1 MNVNWL
7 FNKCRRYE
15 ASLSLLAAG
24 ALDASERVAVETHLA
39 GCPACRTTLAGLRKL
54 TCSLESLGKCGP
66 QVEPTIA
73 LRRRWQTAVRQSSR
87 PATEPSWAWLSLWF
101 SGRRAAWTGLAA
113 MWVLVLL
120 LRLSAADAPRPG
132 VVATVPISLSRVLL
146 ALEVQNDRSKQP
158 ADVGSYLHQK
168 KSRSDALPPRSQMR
182 PVRPLDSEVACT

>member
-7 FNKCRRYE
+7 WNKCRRHE

-24 ALDASERVAVETHLA
+24 ALDASERVSVETHLA

-54 TCSLESLGKCGP
+54 TCSLESLGKRLP

-120 LRLSAADAPRPG
+120 LRLSAPDAPKPG

-146 ALEVQNDRSKQP
+146 ALEVQNAKSRHR
-158 ADVGSYLHQK
+158 ADVGSYLHEKQP
-168 KSRSDALPPRSQMR
+168 RPDAPPPRSQLR
-182 PVRPLDSEVACT
+182 PVRSVDSEVA